1 MNFDKRTFT
10 YGFEFEAGDVRRCLE
25 IPSRLGKW
33 EYAEADIVNERPP
46 YRGICADPAGID
58 PPVGGEVNTTPTRGW
73 AGQVYNILQLVSFFN
88 SYGCPPTSPFTT
100 HNHCHVHVPGLIES
114 PEGLKRLIK
123 YVGANQH
130 DFVETCY
137 RYHELPEM
145 KEVPA
150 ARTYLKL
157 DGARMMPDWRVRNIY
172 ENTTDFDSF
181 ILQHCTGK
189 DAKTRCRPIRTAI
202 NTYCL
207 KHVKT
212 IEFRCFRGSFDIRHL
227 TNCFYAVELFVDAAL
242 NDGPPWRQL
251 YAVNQF
257 EQDDLPPMKFDLELA
272 KGWQATKKKTS
283 DVSGKNREFIA
294 V

>member
-1 MNFDKRTFT
+1 MNFDKNTFT
-10 YGFEFEAGDVRRCLE
+10 YGFEFEAGDVKRALE
-25 IPSRLGKW
+25 IPPHLGKW
-33 EYAEADIVNERPP
+33 EHAEADIVNTRAP

-58 PPVGGEVNTTPTRGW
+58 PPVGGEVNTIPTRDYPD
-73 AGQVYNILQLVSFFN
+73 QVLKILDLANFFTRN
-88 SYGCPPTSPFTT
+88 GCPPSSPFTT

-123 YVGANQH
+123 YVGENQH
-130 DFVETCY
+130 DFVQTCY

-145 KEVPA
+145 KEAPA

-157 DGARMMPDWRVRNIY
+157 DGARMMPDWRVKNIY
-172 ENTTDFDSF
+172 DNTVDFDSF
-181 ILQHCTGK
+181 IFQHCTGK
-189 DAKTRCRPIRTAI
+189 DGKTRCRPIRTAI

-212 IEFRCFRGSFDIRHL
+212 VEFRCFRGSFDENHL
-227 TNCFYAVELFVDAAL
+227 IGCFRAVQLFMDAAL

-251 YAVNQF
+251 YSEAGLSQEEF
-257 EQDDLPPMKFDLELA
+257 PPMTFDLELA
-272 KGWQATKKKTS
+272 KGWIATKKKTS
-283 DVSGKNREFIA
+283 GVVGKNRQFIE